1 VFIGIGVLHKTTNTT
16 TKSKRTNSTKY
27 LNFYQAEKIV
37 FGHSVME
44 DITKEFDGKTINT
57 DVKHGQEKNSDK
69 TKGLLIENGIEYKID
84 GKGTKTK
91 IRIKYVS

>member
-1 VFIGIGVLHKTTNTT
+1 
-16 TKSKRTNSTKY
+16 
-27 LNFYQAEKIV
+27 
-37 FGHSVME
+37 ME